1 MIKKRVLII
10 CPYPRGWA
18 AGQRLKY
25 EQYISHWEK
34 NGYEVT
40 ISSFFDL
47 DTWRVLYIK
56 NNYIKKILG
65 TIKGYLKR
73 IRDIKN
79 AEKYDLVYI
88 FLWVSPLGKFFF

>member
-47 DTWRVLYIK
+47 GLD
-56 NNYIKKILG
+56 
-65 TIKGYLKR
+65 
-73 IRDIKN
+73 
-79 AEKYDLVYI
+79 
-88 FLWVSPLGKFFF
+88 